1 LPFSLTDIIMS
12 IIIDILGDFVFF
24 NRYYE
29 RKTYIVA
36 EASADDD

>member
-1 LPFSLTDIIMS
+1 MS
-12 IIIDILGDFVFF
+12 IIIDIIGDFVFY

-29 RKTYIVA
+29 RETCIVA